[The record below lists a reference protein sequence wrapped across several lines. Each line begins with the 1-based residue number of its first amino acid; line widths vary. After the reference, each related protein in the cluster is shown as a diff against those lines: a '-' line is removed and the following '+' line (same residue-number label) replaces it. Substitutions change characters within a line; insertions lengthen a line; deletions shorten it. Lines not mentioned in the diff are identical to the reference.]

1 MINKVTVV
9 GAGHVGASCAL
20 RVAEMEIAKEVVLV
34 DILEDMTKGKALD
47 MWEAAPVYGFNT
59 RLTGTSDYKF
69 TEGSHVVVNTAG
81 LPRKPGMSRDDLLAK
96 NAAIVGGIAEN
107 IAKYSPDA
115 FFINVANPLDEM
127 TNVVLHKTGFAKNK
141 VMGMAGVLDSAR
153 FRSFIAMELGVAV
166 EDVTAFVLGGHG
178 DTMVPVVDYS
188 SVSGI
193 PLRKLM
199 AEERIEA
206 IVERT
211 RKAGGEIVGLLKTG
225 SAYYSPGASAAKMV
239 ETIVKDKNNILPASA
254 YLEGQYGIEGTFI
267 GVPIRLGANGV
278 EEIYEIDL
286 DDASLEVLR
295 STAEKIKVATKQI
308 I

>member
-1 MINKVTVV
+1 MNKVTVV
-9 GAGHVGASCAL
+9 GGGNVGASCAL
-20 RVAEMEIAKEVVLV
+20 RVAEMEIAAEVVMV
-34 DILEDMTKGKALD
+34 DIQEDMTKGKALD

-59 RLTGTSDYKF
+59 RLSGTANYEDTAGSD
-69 TEGSHVVVNTAG
+69 VVVITAG
-81 LPRKPGMSRDDLLAK
+81 LARKPGMSRDDLLAK

-107 IAKYSPDA
+107 IAKHSPDTII
-115 FFINVANPLDEM
+115 INVTNPLDEM
-127 TNVVLHKTGFAKNK
+127 TNISLQRSGLAQNK

-153 FRSFIAMELGVAV
+153 FRSFIALELKVAV

-193 PLRKLM
+193 PLTKLM
-199 AEERIEA
+199 SAERIEA
-206 IVERT
+206 IVNRT

-239 ETIVKDKNNILPASA
+239 ESILKDKGNILPAAA
-254 YLEGQYGIEGTFI
+254 YLTGQYGIDGTFI
-267 GVPIRLGANGV
+267 GVPIKLGRNGV

-286 DDASLEVLR
+286 DAPSLEVLQ
-295 STAEKIKVATKQI
+295 STAAKIKEATAKI
-308 I
+308 S

>member
-1 MINKVTVV
+1 MTKVTVV
-9 GAGHVGASCAL
+9 GGGHVGASCAI
-20 RVAEMEIAKEVVLV
+20 RVAAMEIANEVVLV

-59 RLTGTSDYKF
+59 RIHGTSNYED
-69 TEGSHVVVNTAG
+69 TADSNVVVITAG
-81 LPRKPGMSRDDLLAK
+81 LARKPGMSRDDLLAK
-96 NAAIVGGIAEN
+96 NAEIVGGIAAEV
-107 IAKYSPDA
+107 AKYSPHA
-115 FFINVANPLDEM
+115 FIINVTNPLDEM
-127 TNVVLHKTGFAKNK
+127 TNVVLKRSGFKHNK

-153 FRSFIAMELGVAV
+153 FRAFIAMELKVAV

-199 AEERIEA
+199 DEDKIEA
-206 IVERT
+206 IVNRT

-225 SAYYSPGASAAKMV
+225 SAYYSPGAAAAKMA
-239 ETIVKDKNNILPASA
+239 ESIIKDKGNILPASA
-254 YLEGQYGIEGTFI
+254 YLTGEYGIDGTYI
-267 GVPIRLGANGV
+267 GVPIKLGANGV

-286 DDASLEVLR
+286 DADSLNVLQ
-295 STAEKIKVATKQI
+295 STAQKIKDATAKI
-308 I
+308 V

>member
-1 MINKVTVV
+1 MNKVTVV
-9 GAGHVGASCAL
+9 GGGNVGASCAL
-20 RVAEMEIAKEVVLV
+20 RVAEMEIAAEVVMV
-34 DILEDMTKGKALD
+34 DIQEDMTKGKALD

-59 RLTGTSDYKF
+59 RLSGTANYEDTAGSD
-69 TEGSHVVVNTAG
+69 VVVITAG
-81 LPRKPGMSRDDLLAK
+81 LARKPGMSRDDLLAK

-107 IAKYSPDA
+107 IAKHSPDTII
-115 FFINVANPLDEM
+115 INVTNPLDEM
-127 TNVVLHKTGFAKNK
+127 TNITLQRSGLAQNK

-153 FRSFIAMELGVAV
+153 FRSFIALELKVAV

-193 PLRKLM
+193 PLTKLM
-199 AEERIEA
+199 SAERIEA
-206 IVERT
+206 IVNRT

-239 ETIVKDKNNILPASA
+239 ESILKDKGNILPAAA
-254 YLEGQYGIEGTFI
+254 YLTGQYGIDGTFI
-267 GVPIRLGANGV
+267 GVPIKLGRNGV

-286 DDASLEVLR
+286 DAPSLEVLQ
-295 STAEKIKVATKQI
+295 STAAKIKEATAKI
-308 I
+308 S